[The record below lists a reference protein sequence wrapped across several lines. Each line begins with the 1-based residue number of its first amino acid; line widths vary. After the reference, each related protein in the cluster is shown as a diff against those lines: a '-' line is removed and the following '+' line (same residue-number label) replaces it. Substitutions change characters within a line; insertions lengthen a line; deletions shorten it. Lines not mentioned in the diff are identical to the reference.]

1 MVAMSTAAAQAQ
13 FGSFG
18 SAVYM
23 SLDGGATRQFYN
35 CNPATGNPNA
45 IGSVNFPANLGS
57 TAAGEKKL
65 IIYGGEVKTFKGS
78 GDNVCSA
85 KLYYRVSPAGS
96 PTGPFTAIDL
106 PFFANCSSGVFA
118 DGVGP
123 CSANDQKWQRINAEV
138 DLSNYSTGN
147 YTLEIFFEIAGQQG
161 STSGCS
167 QTQFD
172 SNGGTNFRTN
182 FSVTPALPV
191 RLLYFQGR
199 RTAAADQL
207 NWSTASEENFSH
219 FLVERSE
226 DGHRFSSIGRVNG
239 AGSSQVKRS
248 YSFAAP
254 AAGGTRYYRLQQVD
268 KDGTVAYSAIV
279 LLRQPG
285 SAINVA
291 PNPAK
296 DWLMINGTS
305 GAERLNIYNQLG
317 QSVASLQAA
326 AQQTRVS
333 IAHLPAGRYFLQVQ
347 SGSGVEQ
354 YSFVKE

>member
-1 MVAMSTAAAQAQ
+1 MMAMSPAAAQAQ

-35 CNPATGNPNA
+35 CNPGTGNPNA

-78 GDNVCSA
+78 GDNVCGA

-106 PFFANCSSGVFA
+106 PFFANCNGSVFA

-147 YTLEIFFEIAGQQG
+147 YTLEIYFEIAGQQG

-172 SNGGTNFRTN
+172 SNGGTNFRTD

-254 AAGGTRYYRLQQVD
+254 AAGGARYYRLQQVD

-279 LLRQPG
+279 LLRQRG
-285 SAINVA
+285 SAFSLA

-296 DWLMINGTS
+296 DWLTVSGTS
-305 GAERLNIYNQLG
+305 GAERLTIYNQLG
-317 QSVASLQAA
+317 QSVASHQAA
-326 AQQTRVS
+326 AQQSRVS
-333 IAHLPAGRYFLQVQ
+333 IAHLPVGRYFLQVQ